1 MLKFLTRMVQVLQDP
16 ALAIRQKNEDIN
28 LSLSLMAIKATEPVN
43 LRIWASFKN
52 ILKLLSALSTGVLL
66 AGSFVLAAPGQLS
79 FKAFPSLFHFNWVK
93 VYRSVQLEYRLTV
106 MVMTDDNDVDVDGKL
121 MVVVL
126 MAMAVM
132 LVWIV
137 VMMVRLTA
145 QLLMNDDAS
154 SHVLDIGS
162 SRL

>member
-1 MLKFLTRMVQVLQDP
+1 
-16 ALAIRQKNEDIN
+16 
-28 LSLSLMAIKATEPVN
+28 
-43 LRIWASFKN
+43 
-52 ILKLLSALSTGVLL
+52 
-66 AGSFVLAAPGQLS
+66 
-79 FKAFPSLFHFNWVK
+79 
-93 VYRSVQLEYRLTV
+93 

-145 QLLMNDDAS
+145 QLLMNDYAS

-162 SRL
+162 PADLQKDSLVWLLAIIARPIWISFG

>member
-1 MLKFLTRMVQVLQDP
+1 
-16 ALAIRQKNEDIN
+16 
-28 LSLSLMAIKATEPVN
+28 
-43 LRIWASFKN
+43 
-52 ILKLLSALSTGVLL
+52 
-66 AGSFVLAAPGQLS
+66 
-79 FKAFPSLFHFNWVK
+79 
-93 VYRSVQLEYRLTV
+93 

-162 SRL
+162 PADLQKDSLVWLLAIIARPIWISFG

>member
-1 MLKFLTRMVQVLQDP
+1 
-16 ALAIRQKNEDIN
+16 
-28 LSLSLMAIKATEPVN
+28 
-43 LRIWASFKN
+43 
-52 ILKLLSALSTGVLL
+52 
-66 AGSFVLAAPGQLS
+66 
-79 FKAFPSLFHFNWVK
+79 
-93 VYRSVQLEYRLTV
+93 

-154 SHVLDIGS
+154 SNVLDIGS

>member
-66 AGSFVLAAPGQLS
+66 AGPFVLAAPGQLI
-79 FKAFPSLFHFNWVK
+79 F
-93 VYRSVQLEYRLTV
+93 
-106 MVMTDDNDVDVDGKL
+106 
-121 MVVVL
+121 
-126 MAMAVM
+126 
-132 LVWIV
+132 
-137 VMMVRLTA
+137 
-145 QLLMNDDAS
+145 
-154 SHVLDIGS
+154 
-162 SRL
+162 

>member
-1 MLKFLTRMVQVLQDP
+1 M
-16 ALAIRQKNEDIN
+16 
-28 LSLSLMAIKATEPVN
+28 
-43 LRIWASFKN
+43 
-52 ILKLLSALSTGVLL
+52 
-66 AGSFVLAAPGQLS
+66 
-79 FKAFPSLFHFNWVK
+79 
-93 VYRSVQLEYRLTV
+93 QLEYRLTV

-162 SRL
+162 PADLQKDSLVWLLAIIARPIWISFG